1 MRAQFDFNP
10 STYPI
15 NYRKEGSLCVLFDVR
30 TQERIKQVPCAYEYD
45 AIAICKAL
53 NASSQYKD
61 TKATQAKEAQ
71 DKTDAGR
78 QKYSQLKAL

>member
-15 NYRKEGSLCVLFDVR
+15 NYRKEGSLFVLFDVR
-30 TQERIKQVPCAYEYD
+30 TQERIEQVPCAYEYD
-45 AIAICKAL
+45 AISICKTQ
-53 NASSQYKD
+53 NASPKYKD
-61 TKATQAKEAQ
+61 VIATQAKEAQ

-78 QKYSQLKAL
+78 QKYNQLKAL